1 MGRKK
6 PVPTKR
12 PRQEDEPEH
21 QDEPEQPELL
31 IERLEVQQ
39 LRGRIAD
46 GTCVTVDN
54 IYPRGTLPAGLAGL
68 CQPEL
73 SATDLAILRQL
84 HRTIVTRLQ
93 GKLTGWGTSG
103 L

>member
-21 QDEPEQPELL
+21 QDEPELPELP

-46 GTCVTVDN
+46 GTCVTVD
-54 IYPRGTLPAGLAGL
+54 PRGTLPAGLTGL

-73 SATDLAILRQL
+73 SGADLAILRQL